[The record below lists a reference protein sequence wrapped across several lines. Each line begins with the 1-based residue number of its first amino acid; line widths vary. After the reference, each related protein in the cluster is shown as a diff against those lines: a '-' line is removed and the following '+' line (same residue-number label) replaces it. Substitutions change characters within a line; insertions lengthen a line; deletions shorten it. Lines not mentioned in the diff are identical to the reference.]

1 MHEGAEGSGVRQSR
15 QDLAWVQRRPFQLS
29 SGSWRVPVR
38 QVTRLT
44 LAHKPSLAV
53 MG

>member
-1 MHEGAEGSGVRQSR
+1 MHEGVGGSGVRQSR
-15 QDLAWVQRRPFQLS
+15 QDLALVQRCHFLLS